1 MIAPGDV
8 PFPEL
13 RTPRFLLR
21 RIVASDAAAVYAGL
35 SDSRVMVHYGVSYH
49 SLEATQREMDWY
61 EELFR
66 SGSGIWWGIC
76 EPERREVLLG
86 TCGLNEIVHEHR
98 RAELGYW
105 LFPDHWGTGAARECV
120 AAVVAHAF
128 DSMGLHRVGAEVD
141 IDNLRSCRL
150 LERLGFQF
158 EGIRRGYELK
168 DGVFL
173 DLKYY
178 ARLSTDPP
186 PSFGRT

>member
-1 MIAPGDV
+1 MLASV
-8 PFPEL
+8 HAPFPEL
-13 RTPRFLLR
+13 CTQRFLLR
-21 RIVASDAAAVYAGL
+21 RIVANDISAVYAGL
-35 SDSRVMVHYGVSYH
+35 SDIRVIANYGVSYD
-49 SLEATQREMDWY
+49 SLEATQHEMDWY

-86 TCGLNEIVHEHR
+86 TCGLNGIVHEHR

-105 LFPDHWGTGAARECV
+105 LFPDYWGTGSARECV

-128 DSMGLHRVGAEVD
+128 GPMGLHRIGAEVD
-141 IDNLRSCRL
+141 IDNQRSCRL

-158 EGIRRGYELK
+158 EGVRRGYELK

-178 ARLSTDPP
+178 ARLSTDPAP
-186 PSFGRT
+186 TA

>member
-1 MIAPGDV
+1 MIAPGDAA
-8 PFPEL
+8 FPEL

-21 RIVASDAAAVYAGL
+21 RIVASDAPAVYAGL
-35 SDSRVMVHYGVSYH
+35 SDSRVMVHYGVSYD

-66 SGSGIWWGIC
+66 NSSGIWWGIC
-76 EPERREVLLG
+76 ELQRRAVLLG
-86 TCGLNEIVHEHR
+86 TCGLNEIEHEHR

-105 LFPDHWGTGAARECV
+105 LIPDYWGSGAAQECV
-120 AAVVAHAF
+120 AAVVAHGF
-128 DSMGLHRVGAEVD
+128 DSMGLHRIGAEVD
-141 IDNLRSCRL
+141 TDNLRSCRL

-178 ARLSTDPP
+178 ARLSTDPAP
-186 PSFGRT
+186 AT